1 MLASHTID
9 FDVELSDKER
19 ETLKYMLD
27 GKCEIERIA
36 KLSVRVSIPLQEK
49 TAQPEAPAP

>member
-1 MLASHTID
+1 MLASYTVD

-27 GKCEIERIA
+27 GKCDIQRIA
-36 KLSVRVSIPLQEK
+36 KLSVRVSIPLHEK
-49 TAQPEAPAP
+49 IPPEAPK